1 MPQSK
6 LFFKSKTDK
15 NGNTYYE
22 AFNRY
27 VGKVLL
33 FNADS
38 DKGIEF
44 TANVIK
50 KYNAPRSWRSMGYP
64 PSRRYPRRRFSYRGR
79 STNMG
84 RGRYGPAY

>member
-38 DKGIEF
+38 DKGVEF

-50 KYNAPRSWRSMGYP
+50 KYSPRRMSYARPRYSRYRPMRRSYNRYSQP
-64 PSRRYPRRRFSYRGR
+64 RRY
-79 STNMG
+79 
-84 RGRYGPAY
+84 